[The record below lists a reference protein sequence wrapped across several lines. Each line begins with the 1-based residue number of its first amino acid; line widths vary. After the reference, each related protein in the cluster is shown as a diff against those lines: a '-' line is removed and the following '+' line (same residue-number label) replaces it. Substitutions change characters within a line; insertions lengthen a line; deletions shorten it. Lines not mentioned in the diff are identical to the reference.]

1 MIDHYRAQR
10 MQDTVSSDILF
21 CLIGSCISDFKA
33 RLVAIGRVGKFVH
46 HLMQHEI
53 YTHTHTHCPFLVCS
67 NSPLRT
73 ELSWFLKI
81 EHGPINLCEHVLPF
95 VVFGTRTRVVTI
107 SEFGLQCQEQMQYRD
122 Y

>member
-33 RLVAIGRVGKFVH
+33 RLVAVGRVGKFVH

-53 YTHTHTHCPFLVCS
+53 YTHTHTVHFWFAPIAHL
-67 NSPLRT
+67 
-73 ELSWFLKI
+73 ELSCPGSSKLNMDRLICVSMFSL
-81 EHGPINLCEHVLPF
+81 L
-95 VVFGTRTRVVTI
+95 
-107 SEFGLQCQEQMQYRD
+107 
-122 Y
+122 